1 MNIKKNNIE
10 IYYDNNID
18 NLNNFSFFTKWLNDN
33 REKLNILIKNNYNKV
48 NDIYQKYSNLHPL
61 DLIRQLGTLKFRI
74 VDINIPIPPTEER
87 KIQMLNKKS
96 ILYYKLINRSSL
108 RFWEINQRYNLIQ
121 KHYKNLYEINSN
133 EAISECIV
141 LLNDKYFPLKRLHIN
156 YSNMPFLC
164 LNNTSN
170 KLFDDSIKIHS
181 NNYRNI
187 IFHNNINF
195 DDYEKYLDK
204 ITNIDFI
211 YLSFYPKST
220 LLDTIILFNIA
231 RMFELYTFLKIINKI
246 NIGGS
251 ICIYLNQLRTYN
263 HLKLMSFYCYFFE
276 SYYVTHPEI
285 NNNETV
291 NGTYLILKNK
301 KDIEFDPT
309 ELLNKLLENSPS
321 LGINNKLFRP
331 KIQLKHDE
339 TMTKITKKEYF
350 ENFDEKIISKINII
364 NPDIENIYNDFE
376 KEYITM
382 FNSVSLGFEKNLNRF
397 KDLFTQQENG
407 TLTEEKTKEIIKQN
421 IEECKNW
428 ARKYNMTLVPE
439 HNIGHFDFSYE
450 NIMYRDVVSFEKD
463 IYFKFKSYKSIKPD
477 IKFTTPDGFYD
488 LPIFF
493 EKMIGKA
500 REDIRAFDYRNIY
513 IYESIKHKIDYYYK
527 KLTYAISLSYVL
539 PSIYVRDDEWL
550 KVAEILSKIKVIDKT
565 KTNLKSF
572 HICEL
577 SGSFINAISF
587 FIDFNNYNI
596 VWSWKAQA
604 INTKSKIIYNDK
616 LITNELD
623 KFNLNNFDIYDENLL
638 NIYHNNYDYG
648 NDNTGDITKYEN
660 LQYYRKHH
668 NDYDLVT
675 AGCGSCNNDEK
686 DILSYAQYL
695 MIFSCCKK
703 GGNAIIKRIF
713 PIENTQE
720 LNMLYLFYLLF
731 ESVIA
736 YKPKLNY
743 HSQEYYLVGLNY
755 KGIDEKLLNKLIDFI
770 NDYKLIGFMSDIPS
784 SFTLQIDKMQ
794 NELIENMNKFIKKQ
808 IYFCDNFENITKDD
822 WQVLKTGIR
831 EKIKDWFNDL
841 SI

>member
-1 MNIKKNNIE
+1 
-10 IYYDNNID
+10 
-18 NLNNFSFFTKWLNDN
+18 
-33 REKLNILIKNNYNKV
+33 
-48 NDIYQKYSNLHPL
+48 
-61 DLIRQLGTLKFRI
+61 
-74 VDINIPIPPTEER
+74 
-87 KIQMLNKKS
+87 
-96 ILYYKLINRSSL
+96 
-108 RFWEINQRYNLIQ
+108 
-121 KHYKNLYEINSN
+121 
-133 EAISECIV
+133 
-141 LLNDKYFPLKRLHIN
+141 
-156 YSNMPFLC
+156 
-164 LNNTSN
+164 
-170 KLFDDSIKIHS
+170 
-181 NNYRNI
+181 
-187 IFHNNINF
+187 
-195 DDYEKYLDK
+195 
-204 ITNIDFI
+204 
-211 YLSFYPKST
+211 
-220 LLDTIILFNIA
+220 
-231 RMFELYTFLKIINKI
+231 LKIINKI

-251 ICIYLNQLRTYN
+251 VCIYLTQLRTYN
-263 HLKLMSFYCYFFE
+263 HLKLISFYCYFFE
-276 SYYVTHPEI
+276 SYYITHAEI
-285 NNNETV
+285 SENDSF

-301 KDIEFDPT
+301 KDIDFDPT
-309 ELLNKLLENSPS
+309 ELLNKLLENSS
-321 LGINNKLFRP
+321 TLGIDYKLFTN
-331 KIQLKHDE
+331 KIQLEHNAKN
-339 TMTKITKKEYF
+339 TKITKQIYF
-350 ENFDEKIISKINII
+350 ESYDEKIISKINII
-364 NPDIENIYNDFE
+364 NPNIAKIYIDIEKKYLN
-376 KEYITM
+376 M
-382 FNSVSLGFEKNLNRF
+382 FNRLGLDIEINLDRF

-407 TLTEEKTKEIIKQN
+407 TLTDEKIKEIQKQN
-421 IEECKNW
+421 IEECKKW

-450 NIMYRDVVSFEKD
+450 NIVYRDVVSYEKD
-463 IYFKFKSYKSIKPD
+463 IYFKFKPYESIKPD
-477 IKFTTPDGFYD
+477 IKFTTFDGFYD

-604 INTKSKIIYNDK
+604 INPKSKIIYNDK

-648 NDNTGDITKYEN
+648 SDNTGDITKYEN

-675 AGCGSCNNDEK
+675 AGCGSCNNDGK

-770 NDYKLIGFMSDIPS
+770 NDYKLVGFMSDIPS